1 MQIWHT
7 GAMARQRGQQHE
19 RDWVDQHVDRW
30 RTTFQGFDPEVEGAL
45 VRIGALNRHVKRM
58 NVAAFADLG
67 LGEPEYDTLHTL
79 LIQPEPNQATPA
91 QLAEACHVT
100 RAAVTARLDRL
111 VELGYVTRENDV
123 LDRRRVIVRPTA
135 AGRTVWKRALEL
147 ALKGEKAVVDA
158 LSEPEKVQLN
168 ALLRKLVLG
177 LSA

>member
-1 MQIWHT
+1 
-7 GAMARQRGQQHE
+7 
-19 RDWVDQHVDRW
+19 
-30 RTTFQGFDPEVEGAL
+30 
-45 VRIGALNRHVKRM
+45 M

-79 LIQPEPNQATPA
+79 LIQPEPNEATPA

-147 ALKGEKAVVDA
+147 ALKGEKAVVDV

-168 ALLRKLVLG
+168 ALLRKLVVG
-177 LSA
+177 LSS

>member
-7 GAMARQRGQQHE
+7 GAMAGQRRE

-30 RTTFQGFDPEVEGAL
+30 RSTFSGFDPEVEGAL

-79 LIQPEPNQATPA
+79 LIQPEPNEATPA

-100 RAAVTARLDRL
+100 RAAMTARLDRL
-111 VELGYVTRENDV
+111 ADLGYVTRENDV
-123 LDRRRVIVRPTA
+123 LDRRRLIVRPTP
-135 AGRTVWKRALEL
+135 AGRTIWKRALEL
-147 ALKGEKAVVDA
+147 ALEGEKGVVNV
-158 LSEPEKVQLN
+158 LTEREKAQLN
-168 ALLRKLVLG
+168 ALLRKLVRG
-177 LSA
+177 LPS